1 MRSARE
7 AATTDGPPQAQPNNG
22 VPLLEMVGIVKRY
35 GPTLALNGVD
45 LAVRAGEIHALL
57 GENGAG
63 KSTLMHVLSGL
74 THADAGEIRLWGH
87 PVRIPS
93 PRAARALGI
102 AMVHQHFTLAPAF
115 TVAENLALDSA
126 RGPGSGL
133 PLGTF
138 AAREAAAPALER
150 AAALGWQLDPDA
162 RIADLSVGTQQRV
175 EIVKALATQARLLIF
190 DEPTAVLSGDEV
202 EELFQVLRRLRE
214 EGHAVILIAHKLAEI
229 LAVADTVTV
238 LRRGN
243 RVAYCP
249 VAETDA
255 RQLATWMIGV
265 SPDSPHP
272 LSPSSGGPHPPAPF
286 PTRSSLAR
294 EGRDPTWDDCG
305 PHPRPLSRSVGE
317 GRDLTPAPSP
327 SQGEGRRQA
336 GSPPSLIGRGA
347 GGLGATPGKGAGGLG
362 QTQAKEAEEPGAA
375 AAFAARDILVRGDRG
390 EVAIRG
396 LSLEVARGE
405 ILGIGG
411 VDGNGQTE
419 LAEALIGLRPIEAGT
434 LSWEGGPFRAGVS
447 PTTGYIPQ
455 DRRRVGLAVGM
466 TVEDNLLFEAVRA
479 PQFRRGPFLR
489 RKALQRLA
497 SDLIRA
503 FDVRTPS
510 RTLPVSALSGGN
522 QQKVVVARALHAN
535 PHWIVA
541 VNPTRGLDIGATRFV
556 HEQLRQARARG
567 AAIVL
572 ISTDLDEIAALADR
586 AAILSGGRLHPYQ
599 VSEVDQT
606 QLGLLLGGLGAE
618 QAAPPDKPSAAG
630 ETA

>member
-243 RVAYCP
+243 RVASCP

-265 SPDSPHP
+265 SPDSPSP
-272 LSPSSGGPHPPAPF
+272 PPKNRGRGSDSTGLSRPFNSTTSAERQTEPVHEPF
-286 PTRSSLAR
+286 PPPDLGGRVREGSLAFSASHLVV
-294 EGRDPTWDDCG
+294 RD
-305 PHPRPLSRSVGE
+305 
-317 GRDLTPAPSP
+317 
-327 SQGEGRRQA
+327 
-336 GSPPSLIGRGA
+336 
-347 GGLGATPGKGAGGLG
+347 
-362 QTQAKEAEEPGAA
+362 
-375 AAFAARDILVRGDRG
+375 DRG
-390 EVAIRG
+390 VEAIKNVA
-396 LSLEVARGE
+396 LEVRRWE
-405 ILGIGG
+405 IFGIGG

-419 LAEALIGLRPIEAGT
+419 LAEALVGLRPLRSGT
-434 LSWEGGPFRAGVS
+434 LSWEGGPFVAGVT
-447 PTTGYIPQ
+447 PTLGYIPQ
-455 DRRRVGLAVGM
+455 DRRRVGLAVTM
-466 TVEDNLLFEAVRA
+466 TVEENLLFRAVHDPA
-479 PQFRRGPFLR
+479 FRRGPFLKR
-489 RKALQRLA
+489 RALRRLA
-497 SDLIRA
+497 ADLIRT
-503 FDVRTPS
+503 FDIRTPS
-510 RTLPVSALSGGN
+510 ATL
-522 QQKVVVARALHAN
+522 
-535 PHWIVA
+535 
-541 VNPTRGLDIGATRFV
+541 
-556 HEQLRQARARG
+556 
-567 AAIVL
+567 
-572 ISTDLDEIAALADR
+572 
-586 AAILSGGRLHPYQ
+586 
-599 VSEVDQT
+599 
-606 QLGLLLGGLGAE
+606 
-618 QAAPPDKPSAAG
+618 
-630 ETA
+630 